1 MMKLYV
7 SLLSRNYD
15 IFSGFDIRLAAQPV
29 VATFSFGG
37 NTVCF
42 HAIIY
47 AIYVHTHFLFL
58 YFWLH
63 ILMCSAFN
71 SDVNQI
77 LTDYTH
83 ILYCLSTV
91 IRIYWRIY
99 SLEARIAFTHARSLA
114 FISDAILVINQIKWW
129 NIKIGWLIFG
139 VCVKILHQRA
149 YLSRSILWM
158 FLVIIYWTI
167 KSNNLFNMSDF

>member
-42 HAIIY
+42 HATTY
-47 AIYVHTHFLFL
+47 AIHAHTFPFSLFL
-58 YFWLH
+58 AP
-63 ILMCSAFN
+63 CFN
-71 SDVNQI
+71 VFCFQHRCQPDFRR
-77 LTDYTH
+77 DYTH
-83 ILYCLSTV
+83 ILYCLSTI
-91 IRIYWRIY
+91 IRIYWCIY

-114 FISDAILVINQIKWW
+114 FISDAILVINQIKW
-129 NIKIGWLIFG
+129 NIKIGWLIFR

-149 YLSRSILWM
+149 NLSRYILSYVLGYRM
-158 FLVIIYWTI
+158 LNCKI
-167 KSNNLFNMSDF
+167 KYLFNMSDF